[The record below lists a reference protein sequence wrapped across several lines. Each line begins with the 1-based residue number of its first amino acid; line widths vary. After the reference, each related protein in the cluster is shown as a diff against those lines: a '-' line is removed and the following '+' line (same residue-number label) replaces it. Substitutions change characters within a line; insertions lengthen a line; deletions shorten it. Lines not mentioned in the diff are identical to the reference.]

1 MPPYRIIAIP
11 EAIAADVRAT
21 RTSPFAGHPTHVEV
35 AKGHGPCR
43 LCLGTFAVG
52 VERRILFTYD
62 PFAGI
67 EPLPLP
73 GPVFIHESA
82 CERYRED
89 AGFPEALR
97 EHPLTLNAYERG
109 RRLVAQEYVR
119 DGEVEAVLRRL
130 LADPRVDYVH
140 VRDTAAGCYDFR
152 VQRAVSS
159 G

>member
-11 EAIAADVRAT
+11 DAIAADVRAT
-21 RTSPFAGHPTHVEV
+21 GTSPFAGHPTHAEI

-62 PFAGI
+62 PFAGT

-82 CERYRED
+82 CERYPED
-89 AGFPEALR
+89 AGFPEGLR
-97 EHPLTLNAYERG
+97 PRPLTLNAYGRG

-119 DGEVEAVLRRL
+119 DGETEAVLQSL
-130 LADPRVDYVH
+130 LERPDVDYIH

-152 VQRAVSS
+152 IERAVSS